1 MEQTY
6 DASMAGGRDDLERL
20 IGRAMLDKEF
30 RDVLLK
36 NPRAAAE
43 YLGVSISDDQV
54 ARLQNLDAARVDEV
68 ADAFQGVTGLGTI
81 MSIRL
86 W

>member
-1 MEQTY
+1 
-6 DASMAGGRDDLERL
+6 
-20 IGRAMLDKEF
+20 
-30 RDVLLK
+30 VLLK
-36 NPRAAAE
+36 NPRAAAG

-54 ARLQNLDAARVDEV
+54 ARLQNLDPARVDEV